1 MFTAEERITIDGRLA
16 AFAGETMSE
25 EEAEA
30 RGITANI
37 AKRGQG
43 GDAPKKTAKQ
53 VLVDEARE
61 LGIEIP
67 KNATAEKIKEL
78 IELHSADA
86 SDGEDAGS
94 GDGQGSDDGAK
105 TAGE

>member
-16 AFAGETMSE
+16 AFAGETMSD

-30 RGITANI
+30 RGITAHI
-37 AKRGQG
+37 AERGK
-43 GDAPKKTAKQ
+43 GDGAPKKTAKQ
-53 VLVDEARE
+53 ALVDEARE

-67 KNATAEKIKEL
+67 KNATADKIKEL
-78 IELHSADA
+78 IELHNADA
-86 SDGEDAGS
+86 GADGES
-94 GDGQGSDDGAK
+94 GTDEGQGSDNEAK